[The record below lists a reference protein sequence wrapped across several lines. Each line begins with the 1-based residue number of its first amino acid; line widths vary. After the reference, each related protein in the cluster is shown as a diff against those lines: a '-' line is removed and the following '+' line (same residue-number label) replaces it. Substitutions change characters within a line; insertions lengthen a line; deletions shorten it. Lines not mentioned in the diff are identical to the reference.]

1 MAMALW
7 LHRKRGP
14 PSRTSN
20 LPADGDHSLSRADVA
35 ELEDT
40 RPLLPHPLFSD
51 HTGGDYELAQAWW
64 DGYGAGHLDAT
75 EHPSQNSLCPY
86 D

>member
-1 MAMALW
+1 M
-7 LHRKRGP
+7 
-14 PSRTSN
+14 
-20 LPADGDHSLSRADVA
+20 A

-40 RPLLPHPLFSD
+40 RPLLLHPLFSD

-64 DGYGAGHLDAT
+64 DGYGAGHLDAGT
-75 EHPSQNSLCPY
+75 HPTQASRCPY